1 MGYKCQGDMSEWTKC
16 SVVSAAPARRWIVI
30 GGDNSLLLNNYISRE
45 FKVPHD
51 YKQEHAFLSMYRP
64 KVATRVIPNLPGV
77 PKSQPAAANGATN
90 GHGWVF
96 SCLV

>member
-1 MGYKCQGDMSEWTKC
+1 MVVITLADTK
-16 SVVSAAPARRWIVI
+16 
-30 GGDNSLLLNNYISRE
+30 LYFRE

-90 GHGWVF
+90 GHG
-96 SCLV
+96 

>member
-1 MGYKCQGDMSEWTKC
+1 M
-16 SVVSAAPARRWIVI
+16 I
-30 GGDNSLLLNNYISRE
+30 LNYIFRE

-90 GHGWVF
+90 GHGWVLSSLDVGLGF
-96 SCLV
+96 ISDHEQDLHLRAAAAEEHEVCA

>member
-30 GGDNSLLLNNYISRE
+30 GGDCSLIQNYISRE

-64 KVATRVIPNLPGV
+64 KVATRVIPKLNKLR
-77 PKSQPAAANGATN
+77 A
-90 GHGWVF
+90 F
-96 SCLV
+96 